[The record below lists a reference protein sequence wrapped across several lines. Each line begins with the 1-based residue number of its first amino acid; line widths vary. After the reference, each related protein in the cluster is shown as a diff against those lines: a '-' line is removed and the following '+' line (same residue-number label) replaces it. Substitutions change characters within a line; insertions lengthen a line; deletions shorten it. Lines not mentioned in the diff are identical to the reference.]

1 MQAYFSLF
9 RYHFVAFILVF
20 RSVFT
25 IFAIAFAELAQLVEQ
40 RIRNAWVGGS
50 SPPSGSREDFGLL
63 FFVKKCVRSCV
74 FAIFVVS
81 LRTFACE
88 DENDRL

>member
-1 MQAYFSLF
+1 MRISIFCSTFAPAFRQQALN
-9 RYHFVAFILVF
+9 
-20 RSVFT
+20 
-25 IFAIAFAELAQLVEQ
+25 IAHDHATVAQLVEQ

-63 FFVKKCVRSCV
+63 FFVKKCVLSCV